1 MPVPVNTQKQHFL
14 DFTDDIDIVGNNNNE
29 ELDAQQL
36 LGNLCCASDGKR
48 EINFKRDFIRVGPS

>member
-14 DFTDDIDIVGNNNNE
+14 DFTDDIDVVGNNNNE

-48 EINFKRDFIRVGPS
+48 KKFF